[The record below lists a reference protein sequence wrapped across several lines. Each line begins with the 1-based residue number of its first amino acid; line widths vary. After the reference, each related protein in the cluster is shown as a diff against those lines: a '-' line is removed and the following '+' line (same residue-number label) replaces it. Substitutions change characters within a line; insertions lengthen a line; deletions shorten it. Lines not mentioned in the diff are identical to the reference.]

1 VGSGDGVGVEVE
13 VGVGV
18 EVAEGVRVSVAVL
31 VGVVTFV
38 GVLVGV
44 AVSVGVEEIIADTT
58 LLQAR
63 RGTSRNNKT
72 CQRITIKIF
81 DSIPCYISLAE
92 YNIKRLMS
100 KKHAAPRI
108 L

>member
-1 VGSGDGVGVEVE
+1 
-13 VGVGV
+13 
-18 EVAEGVRVSVAVL
+18 VR

-44 AVSVGVEEIIADTT
+44 AVKVGVEEIMAATT

-63 RGTSRNNKT
+63 RGKSRSSKT
-72 CQRITIKIF
+72 CQRISIKNLTPF
-81 DSIPCYISLAE
+81 PCYISLAE

-100 KKHAAPRI
+100 KKHAASRI
-108 L
+108 LENTEYCKCLRMY